1 MRNVLHNVEAKDHL
15 LKGTSSHKNLVTG
28 MHVVVLNS
36 LAVTCLLSHEIT
48 S

>member
-15 LKGTSSHKNLVTG
+15 LKGTSNHKNLVTG

-36 LAVTCLLSHEIT
+36 LCELSEVTLYL
-48 S
+48 